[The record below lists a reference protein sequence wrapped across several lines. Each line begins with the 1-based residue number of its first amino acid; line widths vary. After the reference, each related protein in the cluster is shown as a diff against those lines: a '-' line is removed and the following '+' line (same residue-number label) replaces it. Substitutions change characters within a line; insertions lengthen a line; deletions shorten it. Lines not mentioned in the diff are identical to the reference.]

1 MTVKQ
6 RRARTLKEH
15 EEHLARLVPG
25 SKRYQAELEKVK
37 AYSPKKQRR
46 LKLWQD

>member
-1 MTVKQ
+1 MTGKQ

-15 EEHLARLVPG
+15 EERLARLAPG
-25 SKRYQAELEKVK
+25 SKRYERELEKVK
-37 AYSPKKQRR
+37 AYSPKKQKR